1 MRMPAATA
9 PAEPRVARP
18 RSRLGTRLAVVLMPL
33 VLIPVMLMGGAAYL
47 RTQELIRLQVVSRLS
62 SAVVADS
69 RLIGS
74 WVFAREDHLTLTA
87 QSAAVRQALATALAG
102 GGNDELHAQLHAA
115 LTTGAESLFSEVVV
129 VRAADLGIVAATDP
143 SQEGRGGAG
152 LPDGNLPLAP

>member
-1 MRMPAATA
+1 MTAA
-9 PAEPRVARP
+9 PALVEPRVIRP

-33 VLIPVMLMGGAAYL
+33 VLIPVMLMGGTAYL

-115 LTTGAESLFSEVVV
+115 LTTGAERLPRS
-129 VRAADLGIVAATDP
+129 
-143 SQEGRGGAG
+143 GASV
-152 LPDGNLPLAP
+152 PRIAC